1 MKRKF
6 LVIFYILLISLS
18 DDISYSSDDIYPD
31 IVAQVNRVY
40 DGDTIFVNVPN
51 IPEAF
56 GKELGIR
63 IHGIDTPEMKGSCDK
78 EKAKALEAKLFI
90 ESLVK
95 SDQFIIL
102 RNITRDKYFRLGA
115 DIHLSDGRSVS
126 ELLLKAGLAYP
137 YDGKVPKRSW
147 CE

>member
-1 MKRKF
+1 MKKLF
-6 LVIFYILLISLS
+6 LVFFYIITLSLS
-18 DDISYSSDDIYPD
+18 DDISYSGENIYPD

-63 IHGIDTPEMKGSCDK
+63 IHGIDTPEIKGSCDK
-78 EKAKALEAKLFI
+78 EKALAQEAKALI

-102 RNITRDKYFRLGA
+102 KNVTRDKYFRLGA
-115 DIHLSDGRSVS
+115 DIYLSDGRSIAD
-126 ELLLKAGLAYP
+126 LLLKSGYAYP
-137 YDGKVPKRSW
+137 YTGLSPKKSW